1 MTIVLVDDEDAGAT
15 NRSSRIGG
23 PNVSRSGPSIARK
36 PRSRLAADRS
46 GGCEILNRMVQHQG
60 IDRSLSAISDPTRRR
75 ILERLG
81 AGSATIGE
89 LAEPFGISLTGMRKH
104 VQVLEDAGLVVT
116 ERIGRTRICT
126 LGPER
131 LDDVDAWIADY
142 RRLLEKRLE
151 RLVKQLKQSRR

>member
-1 MTIVLVDDEDAGAT
+1 M
-15 NRSSRIGG
+15 
-23 PNVSRSGPSIARK
+23 
-36 PRSRLAADRS
+36 
-46 GGCEILNRMVQHQG
+46 
-60 IDRSLSAISDPTRRR
+60 SAIADPTRRR

-81 AGSATIGE
+81 EGSATLGE

-104 VQVLEDAGLVVT
+104 VQVLEDAGLVAS
-116 ERIGRTRICT
+116 ERVGRTRICT

-151 RLVKQLKQSRR
+151 RLVRQLKQSRR

>member
-1 MTIVLVDDEDAGAT
+1 
-15 NRSSRIGG
+15 
-23 PNVSRSGPSIARK
+23 
-36 PRSRLAADRS
+36 
-46 GGCEILNRMVQHQG
+46 MVQSRG
-60 IDRSLSAISDPTRRR
+60 IDRSLSAIADPTRRR

-81 AGSATIGE
+81 EGSATLGE

-104 VQVLEDAGLVVT
+104 VQVLEDAGLVAS
-116 ERIGRTRICT
+116 ERVGRTRICT

-151 RLVKQLKQSRR
+151 RLVRQLKQSRR